1 MLIENV
7 PGEEDK
13 SFILNELLFFFLVK
27 GNLKNPLAGDSHHL
41 D

>member
-1 MLIENV
+1 MLIESV

-13 SFILNELLFFFLVK
+13 SFILNVLPIFFLVK
-27 GNLKNPLAGDSHHL
+27 VNLKNPLVDDSYHL